1 MRRNARGL
9 LRDGRRS
16 PAPHCSFTE
25 CRIPHRGVLYNLIA
39 HCFRTAI
46 HCRGAGGS
54 VLMSP
59 GHAALSREAAPRSLE
74 SGRLGPTCRLRHH
87 HPRPIPAAACAGHA
101 ARAQVGGRDGMRRGP
116 RAPERMRSMQR
127 HGIFGTVGV
136 LLVTL
141 ALVACGR
148 AATTPG
154 ATGGAEETEPAAT
167 GAQPTEPAD
176 TDPIVVGST
185 LPLTGALA
193 ATGVIHQ
200 IAGEQFIARLNESGG
215 LLGRQVEWTV
225 FDDESDQANVATLYE
240 RLITEEEV
248 DLIMGPYATP
258 FIISAMAIAE
268 RHGYVMPQHTAVLAP
283 LMTYECQF
291 PGWSIGPTPN
301 EFVPEQL
308 YEALATLDS
317 PPQSIV
323 FVTNQSGSTDFI
335 THGQADV
342 EDPDAI
348 SIAEE
353 AGLEVLA
360 DIGYPP
366 GNDDWSAIAA
376 QIRDLSPDFV
386 MMNSLGVESVGLVEA
401 MEQLGYRPPLMFSL
415 FPAPGPL
422 LGLGEAGE
430 NHLSVSTFTRTA
442 RRPPS
447 TASSSSTRSRT
458 TSGPA
463 TRASSRSRTA
473 TGSWSGRRTSRQRSC
488 AARKAEPNG
497 GI

>member
-87 HPRPIPAAACAGHA
+87 HPRPISAAACAGLA

-141 ALVACGR
+141 ALVACGP

-154 ATGGAEETEPAAT
+154 ATGAAEETEPAAT
-167 GAQPTEPAD
+167 GAQPTEPAE
-176 TDPIVVGST
+176 TDPIAVGST

-200 IAGEQFIARLNESGG
+200 IAGEQFVARLNESGG

-225 FDDESDQANVATLYE
+225 LDDESDQANVATLYE

-248 DLIMGPYATP
+248 DLIIGPYATP
-258 FIISAMAIAE
+258 NIISAMAVAE

-283 LMTYECQF
+283 AMAYDCQF
-291 PGWSIGPTPN
+291 PAWSIG
-301 EFVPEQL
+301 FVP
-308 YEALATLDS
+308 
-317 PPQSIV
+317 
-323 FVTNQSGSTDFI
+323 NQGGSTDFI
-335 THGQADV
+335 THGSPDDEADPSAV
-342 EDPDAI
+342 T
-348 SIAEE
+348 IAEE
-353 AGLEVLA
+353 RGLQVLA
-360 DIGYPP
+360 DISYPP
-366 GNDDWSAIAA
+366 PPGTPDWAAIAA
-376 QIRDLSPDFV
+376 QVRDANPDAV
-386 MMNSLGVESVGLVEA
+386 MMNSLGVESVALIEA
-401 MEQLGYRPPLMFSL
+401 MEQLSYQPPIMFSL

-422 LGLGEAGE
+422 LGLGDLAEG
-430 NHLSVSTFTRTA
+430 HLSVSMF
-442 RRPPS
+442 
-447 TASSSSTRSRT
+447 
-458 TSGPA
+458 
-463 TRASSRSRTA
+463 
-473 TGSWSGRRTSRQRSC
+473 
-488 AARKAEPNG
+488 EPNEPILEQMEPEVREIVETFQERATTAG
-497 GI
+497 LPYTVFETQATSS